1 MEYLKLNRTQ
11 NASYELILM
20 MDKISSGLHGVEIKL
35 NTTQSIT
42 VWNVFR
48 MQIIPELSSED
59 GQFQLLYIL
68 FLVLMASVKYRFKHL

>member
-68 FLVLMASVKYRFKHL
+68 FLVLMASEKY